1 MVDPDGRKIEDPDKL
16 VIKFKQNIEKNIK
29 EITDNYASLCS
40 IGIDN
45 KKLEQIQET
54 YQTILNELH
63 ILEKSDDT
71 FKIVNNTKEDGGGIS
86 WNNGII
92 LIEIGNKDD
101 YGLIGHELK
110 HAYQFTQGEISFNAI
125 NGGGGLLYDI
135 NDEYD
140 AYLRQAYIN
149 AGVYFEDDF
158 KNYLEVLNE
167 KYSNL
172 DTQHCNIFTKGI
184 LKTLY
189 EEKEIFRIPE

>member
-1 MVDPDGRKIEDPDKL
+1 MK
-16 VIKFKQNIEKNIK
+16 
-29 EITDNYASLCS
+29 
-40 IGIDN
+40 
-45 KKLEQIQET
+45 KKLKQIHET

-71 FKIVNNTKEDGGGIS
+71 FKIVNNNKEDGGVIS

-110 HAYQFTQGEISFNAI
+110 HAYQFTQGEISFDAI

-135 NDEYD
+135 HDEHD
-140 AYLRQAYIN
+140 AFLRQAYIN
-149 AGVYFEDDF
+149 AGVCFEEDF
-158 KNYLEVLNE
+158 KNYLKVLNKE
-167 KYSNL
+167 YSNL

-189 EEKEIFRIPE
+189 ETKEIFRNQNEKISRDIIYIIDIIAPIFAR